1 MKGKLKKL
9 QNRIFHSN
17 TIFTQLVLFTV
28 IVSLVPILTISALL
42 FHKLSGMVTR
52 DLVNSHSQLV
62 VQYMSNVEDKLYQY
76 RNSLKQIANNTIIL
90 DTLRDNADDSNPYL
104 KGSKVSAE
112 VTKSLRLESHK
123 ELRNCMI
130 YSDMAENKI
139 YGPKVAMTE
148 GAKSEIWYLNHK
160 APEESYF
167 IYSAVDGKSDVLS
180 LIQNIVYVDTQTFNR
195 QYIGFIKL
203 DIIMQKLFV
212 PASDP
217 EQLKYPYDIILLDKD
232 DNIIYSSNQ
241 KYNNILSAISF
252 EQLQKKDVGYYK
264 DAMVNSAAVE
274 DYGLKLIFLF
284 NNSQL
289 NEKMAEMQRTILP
302 FIFVIII
309 VIVIT
314 AFIFTRGFS
323 ERVARLVKKIKVAE
337 TGDLTIREEIEGNDE
352 IAVLDKQ
359 FNQMLIKL
367 DDLIQKNYIQQL
379 EKKET
384 EFRNLQLQINPHFL
398 YNTLEII
405 SSIAAVKQ
413 AFAICELCEKLG
425 DIFRYSLGKNYG
437 EYVTVMQELQ
447 HTQNYVYIQKT
458 RFGNK
463 FEVFYNVEPEL
474 EDKMILRFILQP
486 IVENAITHGLSRI
499 TGKGTLEI
507 LISRE
512 SGTQAK
518 GKTDSNRTENDPVSG
533 RPENKDMF
541 VNRPENDN
549 TVNDKTGKDI
559 LVIKIEDDGIGMTP
573 ERVEALNRYINSEEK
588 ADDENRQSIGIRN
601 VNQRIK
607 LACGNEYGI
616 TIDSVQYQGSSV
628 MIRLPMIG
636 KGEDL

>member
-1 MKGKLKKL
+1 MKTKLKQL
-9 QNRIFHSN
+9 NNRIFHSN
-17 TIFTQLVLFTV
+17 TIFTQLVVFTI
-28 IVSLVPILTISALL
+28 IVSLVPILLLSTLL
-42 FHKLSGMVTR
+42 FQKLSSMVTR

-76 RNSLKQIANNTIIL
+76 RNSLNQIANNTIVL
-90 DTLRDNADDSNPYL
+90 NTLMDTASDSNPYL
-104 KGSKVSAE
+104 KGNTVSTE
-112 VTKSLRLESHK
+112 VAKTLRLESHK

-130 YSDMAENKI
+130 YSDMANNKI
-139 YGPKVAMTE
+139 YGSKVAMTD

-160 APEESYF
+160 APKEEYF
-167 IYSAVDGKSDVLS
+167 IYSAVDGKSDLLS
-180 LIQNIVYVDTQTFNR
+180 LIQNIVYINTKTFKR

-203 DIIMQKLFV
+203 DIIMQKLFE
-212 PASDP
+212 PASDSG
-217 EQLKYPYDIILLDKD
+217 QLKYPYDIILLDKE
-232 DNIIYSSNQ
+232 DNIIYSSN
-241 KYNNILSAISF
+241 KNYENILSDLSF
-252 EQLQKKDVGYYK
+252 EQLQKNDINYYK
-264 DAMVNSAAVE
+264 DAMVNSDTID
-274 DYGLKLIFLF
+274 DYGLKFIFLF

-289 NEKMAEMQRTILP
+289 NEKRAEMQKTILP
-302 FIFVIII
+302 VIFIII
-309 VIVIT
+309 LIIIIT
-314 AFIFTRGFS
+314 AFIFTRGFT
-323 ERVARLVKKIKVAE
+323 ERVAKLVHKIKVAE
-337 TGDLTIREEIEGNDE
+337 TGDLTITEVIEGNDE
-352 IAVLDKQ
+352 ITILDKQ

-367 DDLIQKNYIQQL
+367 NDLIHKNYIQQL

-413 AFAICELCEKLG
+413 AFVICELCEKLG

-474 EDKMILRFILQP
+474 EDNMILRFILQP

-507 LISRE
+507 LIS
-512 SGTQAK
+512 S
-518 GKTDSNRTENDPVSG
+518 ENG
-533 RPENKDMF
+533 M
-541 VNRPENDN
+541 
-549 TVNDKTGKDI
+549 
-559 LVIKIEDDGIGMTP
+559 LVIKIEDDGIGMSP
-573 ERVEALNRYINSEEK
+573 DKVETLNQYINGSGKGKEDK
-588 ADDENRQSIGIRN
+588 KQSIGIRN

-616 TIDSVQYQGSSV
+616 TIESAQCQGSSV
-628 MIRLPMIG
+628 IIRLPMVK
-636 KGEDL
+636 KGGE

>member
-1 MKGKLKKL
+1 MKDKLKKL

-28 IVSLVPILTISALL
+28 IVSLAPILVISTLL
-42 FHKLSGMVTR
+42 FQKLSGMVTR

-62 VQYMSNVEDKLYQY
+62 VQYMSNVDDKLYQY
-76 RNSLKQIANNTIIL
+76 KNSLSQIANNTIVL
-90 DTLRDNADDSNPYL
+90 DTLMDTAGHSNPYI
-104 KGSKVSAE
+104 KGNKVSVE

-130 YSDMAENKI
+130 YSDMTNNKI
-139 YGPKVAMTE
+139 YGARVAMAD
-148 GAKSEIWYLNHK
+148 GAKGEIWYLNHK
-160 APEESYF
+160 APEEEYF
-167 IYSAVDGKSDVLS
+167 IYSALDGKSDLLS
-180 LIQNIVYVDTQTFNR
+180 LIQNIVYIDTKTFKR

-203 DIIMQKLFV
+203 DIIMQKLFE
-212 PASDP
+212 PATDP
-217 EQLKYPYDIILLDKD
+217 GQLKYPYDIILLDKG
-232 DNIIYSSNQ
+232 DNIIYSSN
-241 KYNNILSAISF
+241 KNYDDILTQLSF
-252 EQLQKKDVGYYK
+252 EQLQEKEISYYK
-264 DAMVNSAAVE
+264 DAMVNSASIE
-274 DYGLKLIFLF
+274 DYGLKFIFLF

-289 NEKMAEMQRTILP
+289 NDKMAELQRTILP
-302 FIFVIII
+302 VIFIII
-309 VIVIT
+309 LIIVIT

-337 TGDLTIREEIEGNDE
+337 TGDLTIKEEIDGNDE
-352 IAVLDKQ
+352 IAILDKQ
-359 FNQMLIKL
+359 FNQMLFKL
-367 DDLIQKNYIQQL
+367 DDLIHKNYIQQL

-413 AFAICELCEKLG
+413 AFVICELCEKLG

-437 EYVTVMQELQ
+437 EYVTVQQELQ

-463 FEVFYNVEPEL
+463 FEVFYNVEPDL
-474 EDKMILRFILQP
+474 EDKKILRFILQP

-512 SGTQAK
+512 NS
-518 GKTDSNRTENDPVSG
+518 R
-533 RPENKDMF
+533 
-541 VNRPENDN
+541 
-549 TVNDKTGKDI
+549 TVNGGLDKPNNDR
-559 LVIKIEDDGIGMTP
+559 LVIKIEDDGIGMSP
-573 ERVEALNRYINSEEK
+573 EKVEALNRYINSEGK
-588 ADDENRQSIGIRN
+588 ASEENKQSIGIRN

-607 LACGNEYGI
+607 LACGSEYGI
-616 TIDSVQYQGSSV
+616 TIESVQYQGSSV
-628 MIRLPMIG
+628 IIHLPMIG
-636 KGEDL
+636 KGEES

>member
-1 MKGKLKKL
+1 MKDKLKKL

-42 FHKLSGMVTR
+42 FQKLSGMVTR

-76 RNSLKQIANNTIIL
+76 RNSLIQIANNTIVL
-90 DTLRDNADDSNPYL
+90 DTLMDSSDDSNPYI
-104 KGSKVSAE
+104 KGNKVSIE

-130 YSDMAENKI
+130 YSNMSNNKI
-139 YGPKVAMTE
+139 YGVKVAMAE
-148 GAKSEIWYLNHK
+148 GAKGEIWYLNHK
-160 APEESYF
+160 APEEDYF
-167 IYSAVDGKSDVLS
+167 IYSAVDGKRDVLS
-180 LIQNIVYVDTQTFNR
+180 LIQNIVYINTKTYDR
-195 QYIGFIKL
+195 KYIGFIKL
-203 DIIMQKLFV
+203 DIIMQKLIV

-217 EQLKYPYDIILLDKD
+217 EQLKYPYDIILLDKS
-232 DNIIYSSNQ
+232 NKIIYSTN
-241 KYNNILSAISF
+241 KNYDDILTKMSF
-252 EQLQKKDVGYYK
+252 EDLQKKEVGYYK
-264 DAMVNSAAVE
+264 DAMVNSAAIE
-274 DYGLKLIFLF
+274 EYGLKLIFLF

-302 FIFVIII
+302 VFIIIII

-314 AFIFTRGFS
+314 AFLFTRGFS

-337 TGDLTIREEIEGNDE
+337 TGDLTIKEELEGNDE

-367 DDLIQKNYIQQL
+367 DDLIKKNYIQQL

-447 HTQNYVYIQKT
+447 HTQNYVFIQKT

-463 FEVFYNVEPEL
+463 FDVFYNVEPDL

-486 IVENAITHGLSRI
+486 IVENAITHGLSHI

-507 LISRE
+507 LISKE
-512 SGTQAK
+512 QLL
-518 GKTDSNRTENDPVSG
+518 PVSS
-533 RPENKDMF
+533 RNERD
-541 VNRPENDN
+541 EA
-549 TVNDKTGKDI
+549 VNDKPEIKDKPV
-559 LVIKIEDDGIGMTP
+559 LVIKIEDDGIGMSP
-573 ERVEALNRYINSEEK
+573 EMVEALNRYINSEGK
-588 ADDENRQSIGIRN
+588 TAVENRQSIGIRN

-616 TIDSVQYQGSSV
+616 TIESVQYQGSSV
-628 MIRLPMIG
+628 IIRLPMIG
-636 KGEDL
+636 KGDDL